1 VLRRSRPRVCHSRVP
16 LRFRRPSYQK
26 PRVERNSP
34 PLHGS
39 RTHRGVQSMPCPVS
53 SFNSFACV
61 CESAVPSKPN
71 RHGDLQLSF
80 SGSDSTRRTMR
91 PGCQEARESGRDTNG
106 VHRPSQTPPSVVVV
120 SNPWFCCSTPAFSRP
135 RHPARRL
142 QRGRVHFLFLG
153 QNSAVNECF

>member
-1 VLRRSRPRVCHSRVP
+1 MLRRSRPRVCHSRVP

-106 VHRPSQTPPSVVVV
+106 VHRPSQTPASSSSRTPGFVVRRPPFLVPV
-120 SNPWFCCSTPAFSRP
+120 TRRDDFNVEGFIFCF
-135 RHPARRL
+135 
-142 QRGRVHFLFLG
+142 
-153 QNSAVNECF
+153 